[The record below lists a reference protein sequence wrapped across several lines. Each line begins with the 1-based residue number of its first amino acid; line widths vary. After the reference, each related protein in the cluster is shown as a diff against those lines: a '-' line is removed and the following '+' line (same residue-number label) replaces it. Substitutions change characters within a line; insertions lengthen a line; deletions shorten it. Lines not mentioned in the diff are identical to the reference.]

1 MYYNSMKE
9 QSRPL
14 SSGFKYL
21 EYEVRPD
28 TGDWRLIGDLLPEN
42 CRFFKVQV
50 VSVALS
56 VETSLWCWLLTFIV
70 SWFYL

>member
-1 MYYNSMKE
+1 MKVIYGVLILKVYTSASGVAKQMYYNSMKE

-28 TGDWRLIGDLLPEN
+28 TGDWKLIGDLLPEN
-42 CRFFKVQV
+42 VRSFKV
-50 VSVALS
+50 
-56 VETSLWCWLLTFIV
+56 C
-70 SWFYL
+70 